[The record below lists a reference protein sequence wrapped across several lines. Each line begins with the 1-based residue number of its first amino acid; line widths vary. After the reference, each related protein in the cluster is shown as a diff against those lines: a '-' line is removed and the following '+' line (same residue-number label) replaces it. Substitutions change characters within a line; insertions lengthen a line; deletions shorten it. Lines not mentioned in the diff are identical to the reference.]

1 MGFVIPILSH
11 SFTDHFSKAFHL
23 LMETHHHRLMI
34 TCIWENNFPG
44 KRLTMMDEKNICLY
58 PSRSL
63 GYLPSRFGNRRFLLK
78 RQKWDLPQVPCS
90 RPSSALKGA
99 LAHTHVCTHTH
110 THTHTHTSS
119 TAPALTLYM
128 TFRMWEN
135 PNIIIRAHSLSL
147 AAQMVKNL
155 PAVQKTRVQSLGQ
168 EDALEKGMET
178 HSCILAW
185 RILWIPR
192 WAVKFKV
199 ITLNHWQ
206 R

>member
-11 SFTDHFSKAFHL
+11 SFTDHFSTTFHL
-23 LMETHHHRLMI
+23 LMETHHHRIMI

-44 KRLTMMDEKNICLY
+44 KRLTMMDEKNTCLY
-58 PSRSL
+58 PSSSL
-63 GYLPSRFGNRRFLLK
+63 GYLPPRFGNRRFLLQ

-99 LAHTHVCTHTH
+99 LARTYVCMH

-128 TFRMWEN
+128 TFRVWEK
-135 PNIIIRAHSLSL
+135 PNIRSHSPCL

-155 PAVQKTRVQSLGQ
+155 PAMQKTRVQSLGQ
-168 EDALEKGMET
+168 EDALEKGMAT
-178 HSCILAW
+178 HSSILAW
-185 RILWIPR
+185 RIPWIPR

-199 ITLNHWQ
+199 TTLNHWQ
-206 R
+206 RS